1 MLRKLTNSLSLV
13 AILAV
18 VLAAS
23 PLAAERADDSK
34 RKSKNGLASAT
45 IDGVEITVEYG
56 RPNVK
61 GREIFGSLVPY
72 GKIWRT
78 GADEATT
85 ISFSSG
91 VTIEGKALAA
101 GTYSLFTVPGDES
114 WEIVFNSVAD
124 QWGSYNYDASNDV
137 LRVSVEPTESEFV
150 ESLTFGIGDGHVGLH
165 WANLGVAFEVAA
177 AQ

>member
-23 PLAAERADDSK
+23 PLAAERDDDAK
-34 RKSKNGLASAT
+34 RKSKNGLVSAT

-72 GKIWRT
+72 DKIWRT

-85 ISFSSG
+85 ISFSSD

-101 GTYSLFTVPGDES
+101 GTYSLFTVPGQES
-114 WEIVFNSVAD
+114 WGIVFNSVAD
-124 QWGSYNYDASNDV
+124 QWGTYDYDASNDV
-137 LRVSVEPTESEFV
+137 LRVSVEPAESEFV
-150 ESLTFGIGDGHVGLH
+150 ESLTFGIGDGHVGVH